1 MFCFSP
7 LGKKEIAPHRKFQ
20 VEEER
25 RTLLLKAEE
34 VRNSEVSL
42 TETESKKDE
51 KKIKKNNNNS
61 SLSTMLLQGTLKVLF
76 FRENTLFLN
85 LWPNFLQAVCKMPR

>member
-1 MFCFSP
+1 MHFDEIFVPKIKYVHFSFFQY
-7 LGKKEIAPHRKFQ
+7 RKFQ

-42 TETESKKDE
+42 NEAENKKDE
-51 KKIKKNNNNS
+51 KSKLKKNNNNS
-61 SLSTMLLQGTLKVLF
+61 SLSTMLLQGI
-76 FRENTLFLN
+76 N
-85 LWPNFLQAVCKMPR
+85 LYTNSHNSTII

>member
-1 MFCFSP
+1 MHFD
-7 LGKKEIAPHRKFQ
+7 EIFVPKIKYIFLFFQYRKFQ

-42 TETESKKDE
+42 NETENKKDE
-51 KKIKKNNNNS
+51 KSKLKKNNNNS
-61 SLSTMLLQGTLKVLF
+61 SLSTMLLQGINL
-76 FRENTLFLN
+76 NTN
-85 LWPNFLQAVCKMPR
+85 SHNSTII